1 MAINFTEPSKKNITV
16 QFESQAKTELDSTI
30 GGDSV
35 KIDVNRPDKFKTPT
49 IGDAI
54 ELSDILEG
62 IDIRYVASTA
72 GYSDGDTVSYW
83 TNSGG
88 LEGYNL
94 NHLGSIVASKPT
106 FDVGGTNN
114 PFPAG
119 AIRFA
124 LDTDG
129 GASQVLW
136 WGTEADGSDQNL
148 KLDPPFTIYA
158 VMSKDNTSPGGF
170 ASAKRMSSPLW
181 TKSTLLSDDETESR
195 PSFQVVNTVFSGG
208 DSGLTVRLRDPA
220 FILKTDPVS
229 YAPAGKNDNMTAGNG
244 DPIIIVVTVDSDK
257 NISCFDFDAKNF
269 INEKKGV
276 GSFPSSQTKNTPLI
290 VSSFGGPTNKPLGMR
305 VDGSESTLP
314 LYDGDAIYIAEFGY
328 FSKKLE
334 GQQAS
339 ALGRLLKQKY
349 EIT

>member
-16 QFESQAKTELDSTI
+16 QFESQDKTELDSTI

-72 GYSDGDTVSYW
+72 GYSNGDTVSYW
-83 TNSGG
+83 ANSGG

-124 LDTDG
+124 VDTDG

-136 WGTEADGSDQNL
+136 WGTEADGTDQSL
-148 KLDPPFTIYA
+148 KIDPPFTIYA
-158 VMSKDNTSPGGF
+158 VMSKDNASGF
-170 ASAKRMSSPLW
+170 ASPKRMSSPLW
-181 TKSTLLSDDETESR
+181 TKSTLLDDDEAESR
-195 PSFQVVNTVFSGG
+195 PSFQVVPTVFSDG

-220 FILKTDPVS
+220 FIFKTDPVS
-229 YAPAGKNDNMTAGNG
+229 YTPAGKNDNMTVANG

-269 INEKKGV
+269 INEKKDI
-276 GSFPSSQTKNTPLI
+276 GSFPSNQTKNTLI
-290 VSSFGGPTNKPLGMR
+290 VNSFGGPTNKPLGMR
-305 VDGSESTLP
+305 VDGSESDLP
-314 LYDGDAIYIAEFGY
+314 LLDGDAIYIAEFGY

-339 ALGRLLKQKY
+339 ALGMLLKQKY